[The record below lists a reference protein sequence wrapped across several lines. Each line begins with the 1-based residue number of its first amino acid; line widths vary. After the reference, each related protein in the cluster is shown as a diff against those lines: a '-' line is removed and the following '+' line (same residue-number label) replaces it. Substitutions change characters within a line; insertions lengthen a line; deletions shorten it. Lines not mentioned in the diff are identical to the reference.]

1 MIRMP
6 TLEQAREEARLLSAR
21 GYTVYVYRMRHGGY
35 WLDQLPPRLVKLEFI
50 EKIETER
57 AIYRRPQ
64 ITAAITAA
72 AAPNPRRS
80 RIQHGKAFRQRMR
93 KCFAFGAG
101 FLPTNVPAGKF
112 LTGTGATTA
121 PPQAPGLI
129 CIGPGGSQ

>member
-72 AAPNPRRS
+72 AAPNARTVAYSARQGFPPAIAEVFRIWRRLS
-80 RIQHGKAFRQRMR
+80 ADERASWQHS
-93 KCFAFGAG
+93 
-101 FLPTNVPAGKF
+101 LPE
-112 LTGTGATTA
+112 
-121 PPQAPGLI
+121 
-129 CIGPGGSQ
+129 